1 MKDYYIFSPG
11 RLRRHENTLNLELAD
26 GQKRAIPINDV
37 YAIHLFSEIDFNTK
51 TIIFLNQSGIPLH
64 FYNYYGYYSG
74 SFYPREKIL
83 SGFVIVN
90 QVKLYLDV
98 NKRVEIAKE
107 FVRTAVYNIINNL
120 NHYKKH
126 GKEVSRFIT
135 SIILELKKLDN
146 VKDVCHIMGIEGKI
160 REYYYASFDIILRED
175 FVFYKRTRMPPQNML
190 NSMISFGNSLLYTT
204 ILTEIYHT
212 QLNPLISYL
221 HEPGERRFSLSL
233 DISEVF
239 KPIIV
244 DRVIF
249 NLVNNR
255 IIKNE
260 DFIQEI
266 GSCYLNENGKK
277 TFLKEYQKKLE
288 STINHTTLKR
298 NISYQR
304 LIRIEC
310 YKIIKHILDEK
321 KYTGLKISYVK

>member
-1 MKDYYIFSPG
+1 M
-11 RLRRHENTLNLELAD
+11 
-26 GQKRAIPINDV
+26 
-37 YAIHLFSEIDFNTK
+37 
-51 TIIFLNQSGIPLH
+51 
-64 FYNYYGYYSG
+64 
-74 SFYPREKIL
+74 
-83 SGFVIVN
+83 
-90 QVKLYLDV
+90 
-98 NKRVEIAKE
+98 EIAKE
-107 FVRTAVYNIINNL
+107 FVRTAVCNIISNL

-126 GKEVSRFIT
+126 GKEVNKFI
-135 SIILELKKLDN
+135 SLIIIEQEKLEN
-146 VKDVCHIMGIEGKI
+146 AKDVYRIMGIEGKI
-160 REYYYASFDIILRED
+160 REYYYASFDILLRND
-175 FVFYKRTRMPPQNML
+175 FIFEKRTRMPPQNML
-190 NSMISFGNSLLYTT
+190 NSMISFGNSLLYAT

-212 QLNPLISYL
+212 QLNPSISYL

-233 DISEVF
+233 DVSEVF

-288 STINHTTLKR
+288 STINHTILKR
-298 NISYQR
+298 SISYQR

-321 KYTGLKISYVK
+321 KYAGLKISYVK